1 MDSTGVVRVSAFN
14 LLSDTI
20 NEILEVSILLFS
32 SYFISYYKFL
42 SIFKGK
48 QNVLYSRHN
57 IKTQSIWL

>member
-20 NEILEVSILLFS
+20 NEILEVPILLLC

-42 SIFKGK
+42 SIF
-48 QNVLYSRHN
+48 
-57 IKTQSIWL
+57 